1 MPVQSKEFMNCM
13 APAIQKRETMK
24 LELAAEVL
32 RSSGEVQFV
41 ARGAS
46 MVPAIFP
53 GDVLL
58 VRHEPMAAMRPGDV
72 ALWSR
77 DARFCAHRVLQI
89 ANINGKDVITTSGDA
104 LRHQDAPVRDDE
116 FLGRVYAIVRR
127 GKRIDIAQPPSLAQR
142 AVACLAQ
149 RSDSLTKWLLRYNSL
164 MWRLAR
170 RKSSCAPPELVP
182 CELLECP

>member
-1 MPVQSKEFMNCM
+1 MNRM
-13 APAIQKRETMK
+13 GPAAQKREALK

-58 VRHEPMAAMRPGDV
+58 VRHEPVAAMRRGDV
-72 ALWSR
+72 ALLSR

-89 ANINGKDVITTSGDA
+89 ANIGGKDVITTSGDA
-104 LRHQDAPVRDDE
+104 LRQQDAPVTHDE
-116 FLGRVYAIVRR
+116 FLGRVHAIVRR
-127 GKRIDIAQPPSLAQR
+127 GKRIDIVQPQSLAQR
-142 AVACLAQ
+142 AVAFLAR
-149 RSDSLTKWLLRYNSL
+149 RSDFLTKWLLRYNSL
-164 MWRLAR
+164 MWRIAG
-170 RKSSCAPPELVP
+170 RKSSSAPPEMVP
-182 CELLECP
+182 RELLECP